1 MVAEDNKE
9 IKKKRDGK
17 GINRIDEEELHDR
30 TGLTASGPGG
40 TI

>member
-17 GINRIDEEELHDR
+17 GVNRIDEEDLHDR
-30 TGLTASGPGG
+30 TGLGPGG
-40 TI
+40 NI